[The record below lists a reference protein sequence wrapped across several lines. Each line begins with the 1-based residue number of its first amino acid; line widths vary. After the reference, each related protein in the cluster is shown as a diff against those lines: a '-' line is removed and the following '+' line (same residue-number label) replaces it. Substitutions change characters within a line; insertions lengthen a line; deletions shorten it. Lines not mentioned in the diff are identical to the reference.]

1 MLSRVAATLS
11 FPREK
16 IRVVLCEGVHP
27 SAVAYFEQHGYT
39 LVESLPRAP
48 SPSELRQ
55 LVTDA
60 HIVGIRSRTLL
71 DRHALS
77 AGSKLFAVGCF
88 CIGTDQVDVEFAAER
103 GVPVFNAPHAN
114 TRSVAELVIGL
125 AIMLERDAF
134 RKSGLVHAGSW
145 PKSAAGAREVRGKT
159 IGIVGYGHIGSQVS
173 VLAEGLGMRVL
184 FYDIVPKLPLGNA
197 TPVATLGE
205 LLAASDIVTLH
216 VPQTAATTGMM
227 DAARLSAMRKGAFLI
242 NTSRGVVVDQHALA
256 AALRE
261 GRLAG
266 AAVDVFPTEPRSP
279 EAPLDS
285 PLRGLPNVILTP
297 HVAGST
303 EEAQEKIGAE
313 VATKLVAYSDRGSTV
328 GAVNFPE
335 LTVAPHDRANRILH
349 IHENVPGMLQRINS
363 AIAAEGINVL
373 AQHLETRKSVGY
385 VVLDIEKKA
394 SSALLGRLK
403 AIQGTIRARIL
414 Y

>member
-1 MLSRVAATLS
+1 MTATLS
-11 FPREK
+11 FPRER

-27 SAVAYFEQHGYT
+27 SAISYFGEHGYT
-39 LVESLPRAP
+39 QVESLPRAP
-48 SPSELRQ
+48 SPIELRE
-55 LVTDA
+55 LVKDA
-60 HIVGIRSRTLL
+60 HVVGIRSRTVL
-71 DRHALS
+71 DRDALA
-77 AGSKLFAVGCF
+77 AGTKLLAVGCF
-88 CIGTDQVDVEFAAER
+88 CIGTDQVDGEFAAER
-103 GVPVFNAPHAN
+103 GIPVFNAPHAN

-184 FYDIVPKLPLGNA
+184 FFDIVPTLPLGNA
-197 TPVATLGE
+197 APVGTLEE

-216 VPQTAATTGMM
+216 VPQTAATTNMM
-227 DAARLSAMRKGAFLI
+227 DAARISAMRKGAFLV
-242 NTSRGVVVDQHALA
+242 NTSRGVVVDQKALA
-256 AALRE
+256 AALRA
-261 GRLAG
+261 GHLAG
-266 AAVDVFPTEPRSP
+266 AAVDVFPSEPRSP
-279 EAPLDS
+279 DAPLDS

-303 EEAQEKIGAE
+303 EEAQEKIGSE
-313 VATKLVAYSDRGSTV
+313 VAAKLVAYSDRGATV

-335 LTVAPHDRANRILH
+335 LSLAPHERANRILH

-373 AQHLETRKSVGY
+373 AQHLETRASVGY

-403 AIQGTIRARIL
+403 AIPGTIRARIL

>member
-1 MLSRVAATLS
+1 MAATLS

-27 SAVAYFEQHGYT
+27 SAVAYFEGHGYT
-39 LVESLPRAP
+39 QIESLPRAP
-48 SPSELRQ
+48 SPSELKE
-55 LVTDA
+55 LVKDA
-60 HIVGIRSRTLL
+60 HIVGIRSRTVL
-71 DRHALS
+71 DRDALS
-77 AGSKLFAVGCF
+77 AGTKIVGVGCF
-88 CIGTDQVDVEFAAER
+88 CIGTDQVDGEFAAER
-103 GVPVFNAPHAN
+103 GIPVFNAPHAN

-173 VLAEGLGMRVL
+173 ILAEGLGMRVL
-184 FYDIVPKLPLGNA
+184 FFDIVPKLPLGNA
-197 TPVATLGE
+197 APVAALEE

-216 VPQTAATTGMM
+216 VPQTPATTDMI
-227 DAARLSAMRKGAFLI
+227 DASRLAAMRKGAFLI
-242 NTSRGVVVDQHALA
+242 NTSRGVVVDQAALA
-256 AALRE
+256 EALRA
-261 GRLAG
+261 GHLAG
-266 AAVDVFPTEPRSP
+266 AAVDVFPSEPRSP

-285 PLRGLPNVILTP
+285 PLRGIPNVILTP

-313 VATKLVAYSDRGSTV
+313 VASTLVAFSDRGSTV

-335 LTVAPHDRANRILH
+335 LTLAPHEGANRILH
-349 IHENVPGMLQRINS
+349 IHGNVPGMLQRINS
-363 AIAAEGINVL
+363 AIAAGGINVL
-373 AQHLETRKSVGY
+373 AQHLETRANVGY

-394 SSALLGRLK
+394 SSALLDRLK
-403 AIQGTIRARIL
+403 AIPGTIRARIL

>member
-1 MLSRVAATLS
+1 MAATLS

-16 IRVVLCEGVHP
+16 IRIVLCEGVHP
-27 SAVAYFEQHGYT
+27 SAVRYFEERGYT
-39 LVESLPRAP
+39 QITSLPRAP
-48 SPSELRQ
+48 SPPELKT
-55 LVTDA
+55 LVADA
-60 HIVGIRSRTLL
+60 HILGIRSRTVL
-71 DRHALS
+71 DRDALS
-77 AGSKLFAVGCF
+77 KGAKLLAVGCF
-88 CIGTDQVDVEFAAER
+88 CIGTDQVDGEFAAER
-103 GVPVFNAPHAN
+103 GIPVFNAPHAN

-125 AIMLERDAF
+125 AIMLERDTF

-173 VLAEGLGMRVL
+173 ILAEGLGMRVL
-184 FYDIVPKLPLGNA
+184 FFDIVPKLPLGNA
-197 TPVATLGE
+197 TPVATIEE
-205 LLAASDIVTLH
+205 LLAGSDIVTLH
-216 VPQTAATTGMM
+216 VPQTPATTNMM
-227 DAARLSAMRKGAFLI
+227 DAARIGAMRKGAFLV
-242 NTSRGVVVDQHALA
+242 NTSRGVVVDQAALA

-261 GRLAG
+261 GHLAG
-266 AAVDVFPTEPRSP
+266 AAVDVFPSEPLSP
-279 EAPLDS
+279 EAPLES
-285 PLRGLPNVILTP
+285 PLRGLKNVILTP

-303 EEAQEKIGAE
+303 EEAQEKIGSE
-313 VATKLVAYSDRGSTV
+313 VASKLVAFSDRGSTD

-335 LTVAPHDRANRILH
+335 LTVAPHGHANRILH

-394 SSALLGRLK
+394 STALLARLK
-403 AIQGTIRARIL
+403 AIPGTIRARIL

>member
-1 MLSRVAATLS
+1 MGATLS
-11 FPREK
+11 FPRER

-27 SAVAYFEQHGYT
+27 SAVAYFEARGYT
-39 LVESLPRAP
+39 QVESLPRAP
-48 SPSELRQ
+48 SPSELPA
-55 LVTDA
+55 LLKDA
-60 HIVGIRSRTLL
+60 HIVGIRSRTVL
-71 DRHALS
+71 DRAALS
-77 AGSKLFAVGCF
+77 TGGRLIAVGCF

-125 AIMLERDAF
+125 AIMLERDTF
-134 RKSGLVHAGSW
+134 RKSSLVHAGSW
-145 PKSAAGAREVRGKT
+145 PKSATGAREVRGKT

-197 TPVATLGE
+197 APVGTLEE

-216 VPQTAATTGMM
+216 VPQTAATTNMI
-227 DAARLSAMRKGAFLI
+227 DAARIAAMRRGAFLV
-242 NTSRGVVVDQHALA
+242 NTSRGVVVDQAALA
-256 AALRE
+256 AALRA
-261 GRLAG
+261 GHLAG
-266 AAVDVFPTEPRSP
+266 AAVDVFPTEPRAP
-279 EAPLDS
+279 DAPLDS

-303 EEAQEKIGAE
+303 EEAQEKIGSE
-313 VATKLVAYSDRGSTV
+313 VAGKLVAFSDRGSTV

-335 LTVAPHDRANRILH
+335 LTLAPHERANRILH

-363 AIAAEGINVL
+363 AIAAEEINVL
-373 AQHLETRKSVGY
+373 AQHLETRKAVGY

-394 SSALLGRLK
+394 SSMLLGRLK
-403 AIQGTIRARIL
+403 AIPGTIRARIL